1 MRPPD
6 WPLHLQDPDDPDFVD
21 AATRW
26 LWEVGSLDRSPLSV
40 WARHPRALAFRVARD
55 VEARLEG
62 ARVAYAQARV
72 ALRDSGVDVDEV
84 LAELEGEAATLQRAQ
99 REVGVVGEALAGRRW
114 QARL

>member
-6 WPLHLQDPDDPDFVD
+6 WPPGLLDPDDPDFAD

-26 LWEVGSLDRSPLSV
+26 LWDTGSLDRSAVSV

-72 ALRDSGVDVDEV
+72 ALRDSGVDVEEV
-84 LAELEGEAATLQRAQ
+84 LAELEREAASLQRVQ